1 MFSDDLVSD
10 LREATARNNRQELR
24 EDGLCGIVVGSEDEM
39 HQSHRTPICE
49 VDFPPLDGVD
59 KTKLYLGIWWNDAY
73 DPRPKTDGE
82 GKLLPFVPG
91 ERKPSPC
98 AIASQEFLALAD
110 RLGASLPLETRR
122 SFGDELEIPFCAIW
136 CLLLYR
142 EFALQHEDRT
152 YIRYWQQPFGSSL
165 SLAEQ
170 LNTGITH
177 NPRKLP
183 DKPKGRRP
191 KRAEKNDP
199 FRIWELDLVTSCGR
213 GGAKNAWEK
222 NKNEL
227 QAKGIM
233 TLVEF
238 KQIYE
243 RRRKEAFSK

>member
-24 EDGLCGIVVGSEDEM
+24 EDGLCGIFVGSEDEM
-39 HQSHRTPICE
+39 RSSHSTLICE
-49 VDFPPLDGVD
+49 VDFPPLDGVA
-59 KTKLYLGIWWNDAY
+59 KTKQYLGIWWNHAY
-73 DPRPKTDGE
+73 DPLPRTDGE
-82 GKLLPFVPG
+82 GKLLPFGLG
-91 ERKPSPC
+91 ELKLSPC
-98 AIASQEFLALAD
+98 AVASQEFLALAD

-199 FRIWELDLVTSCGR
+199 FRNWELEVVIYCGG
-213 GGAKNAWEK
+213 GGAKKSWDK
-222 NKNEL
+222 HKNEL
-227 QAKGIM
+227 KAASIQ
-233 TLVEF
+233 TFVEF